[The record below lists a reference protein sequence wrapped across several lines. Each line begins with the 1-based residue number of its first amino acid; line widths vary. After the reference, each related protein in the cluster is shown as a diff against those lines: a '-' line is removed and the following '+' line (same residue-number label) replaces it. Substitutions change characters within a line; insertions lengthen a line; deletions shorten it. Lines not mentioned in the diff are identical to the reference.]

1 MLLDLSDLSNLLTV
15 RFVKFKILGSS
26 VKGVSPSFLAELQS
40 KTINSPHKKKK
51 KQELTLASRVMVL
64 SLLYLLKYWP
74 RPDRTRLRTSWEII
88 NLRMRINRIE
98 LPRPLSG
105 PRMCSGHSRCSRC
118 SSYAS
123 ASMFCFGTFKI
134 ITGTLIQLKTIVI
147 FIISHSLKPHS
158 CFFFVVFFQTKIT
171 CCTCV

>member
-40 KTINSPHKKKK
+40 KTINSPQKRRK
-51 KQELTLASRVMVL
+51 KQELTLASRDMVL

-74 RPDRTRLRTSWEII
+74 RPDRTRLRTSWKII
-88 NLRMRINRIE
+88 NLHMHINRLE

-123 ASMFCFGTFKI
+123 VKKTQNLPQLSWQCH
-134 ITGTLIQLKTIVI
+134 LILLAIHLYPCI
-147 FIISHSLKPHS
+147 GSHTPCCLRYSS
-158 CFFFVVFFQTKIT
+158 QQTNWA
-171 CCTCV
+171 VGVNSNLS

>member
-40 KTINSPHKKKK
+40 KTINSPQKKKK
-51 KQELTLASRVMVL
+51 KQELTLASRIMVL

-74 RPDRTRLRTSWEII
+74 RPDRTRLWTSWKII
-88 NLRMRINRIE
+88 NLRMSINRIE

-105 PRMCSGHSRCSRC
+105 PRMCSGHSHCSRC

-123 ASMFCFGTFKI
+123 ALDRNVFWPY
-134 ITGTLIQLKTIVI
+134 IQYCKSSKAWKVTVVRQSATIPP
-147 FIISHSLKPHS
+147 FNSISPGWSIRKR
-158 CFFFVVFFQTKIT
+158 
-171 CCTCV
+171 